1 MLTTARSGAAVAEAR
16 PAPLALRISTE
27 TWLVVG
33 LTILAA
39 VLRFATITKQSY
51 WVDESQAVHE
61 FQLSFGGLISAWN
74 HSEGNP
80 PLYFILG
87 WGWAKVFGT
96 GAAGLRSL
104 SAVAGTALIPV
115 TYLCGR
121 ELVSRRA
128 GLVAAALA
136 AVNPFLIWYSQEA
149 REYMLL
155 ALLCGGSL
163 LFFARAWRAPT
174 GRNLALW
181 ALLSALA
188 LLTQYFAGFLVA
200 AEALALLYRARSRA
214 SVIAVAAMGAVELA
228 LIPHVVGNFTNQLQW
243 VVALPLSLRIK
254 QVPVGFAMNTLD
266 QSSAIN
272 YGLIGAAVLAA
283 MVIALLVAGADGRE
297 LRGAGLAAG
306 LAAAVLVA
314 PLLLALAGHDNY
326 VVRGLIPAW
335 IPLAV
340 LVGAACTAAH
350 ARAAGA
356 ALAVVL
362 LGLFVYAGIRI
373 DNGVQYQR
381 PNWRG
386 VAAALGTTSGP
397 RAILAGD
404 GEFATGPLSIYLA
417 GVPWAGPGQSA
428 ALPAQTATVSELDL
442 VGSSSDTLGKL
453 PPGTRI
459 LTRRTVDGYQVVRL
473 ALATPWSGT
482 AASIQARA
490 AALLKPAPGLP
501 ELMIQRASA

>member
-1 MLTTARSGAAVAEAR
+1 MLSTARSGAAVAEAR
-16 PAPLALRISTE
+16 PTPLTLRISTE

-39 VLRFATITKQSY
+39 ILRFATINDQSY

-61 FQLSFGGLISAWN
+61 FQLSFGGLLGAWN

-87 WGWAKVFGT
+87 WGWAKLFGT
-96 GAAGLRSL
+96 GETGLRSL

-121 ELVSRRA
+121 ELVSRQA

-136 AVNPFLIWYSQEA
+136 TVSPFLIWYSQEA

-155 ALLCGGSL
+155 AVLCGGSL

-200 AEALALLYRARSRA
+200 AEALALLYRARSRL
-214 SVIAVAAMGAVELA
+214 AVAAVGAVAVVELA

-254 QVPVGFAMNTLD
+254 QVPVAFAMNTLD

-272 YGLIGAAVLAA
+272 YGLIGAAVLVAI
-283 MVIALLVAGADGRE
+283 VIALLVAGADGPQ
-297 LRGAGLAAG
+297 LRGAGLAAA

-335 IPLAV
+335 VPLAV
-340 LVGAACTAAH
+340 VVGAACTATH
-350 ARAAGA
+350 ARVAGA

-362 LGLFVYAGIRI
+362 LALFVYAGIRI
-373 DNGVQYQR
+373 DDGVQYQR

-386 VAAALGTTSGP
+386 VAAALGTAGGS
-397 RAILAGD
+397 RAILAAD
-404 GEFATGPLSIYLA
+404 GAFATGPLSIYLP
-417 GVPWAGPGQSA
+417 GVPWAGPGQSGG
-428 ALPAQTATVSELDL
+428 LPAQTATVSELDL
-442 VGSSSDTLGKL
+442 VSSSADTLAKL
-453 PPGTRI
+453 PSGTRV
-459 LTRRTVDGYQVVRL
+459 LTRRVVDGYQVVRL
-473 ALATPWSGT
+473 ALASPWSGT

-490 AALLKPAPGLP
+490 SALLMPAPGQP
-501 ELMIQRASA
+501 QVMIQRPSA

>member
-1 MLTTARSGAAVAEAR
+1 MLIPGRSGAAVAEAR
-16 PAPLALRISTE
+16 PAPLALRISPE
-27 TWLVVG
+27 TWLLVG
-33 LTILAA
+33 LTLLAA
-39 VLRFATITKQSY
+39 ALRFATLTSQSY

-61 FQLSFGGLISAWN
+61 FQLSFGGMLTAWS

-80 PLYFILG
+80 PLYFIVG
-87 WGWAKVFGT
+87 WGWAGLFGT
-96 GAAGLRSL
+96 GEAGLRSL

-115 TYLCGR
+115 AYLCGR

-163 LFFARAWRAPT
+163 LFLARSRKAPT
-174 GRNLALW
+174 RRNLALW

-200 AEALALLYRARSRA
+200 AEALALLHRVRTRA
-214 SVIAVAAMGAVELA
+214 SIAAVAAVAAVEVA
-228 LIPHVVGNFTNQLQW
+228 LIPHVLDNITNQLQW
-243 VVALPLSLRIK
+243 IVALPLSLRIR
-254 QVPVGFAMNTLD
+254 QVPVAFAMNTLD

-272 YGLIGAAVLAA
+272 YSLIGAAVLAA
-283 MVIALLVAGADGRE
+283 IVIALLVAGADGPQ
-297 LRGAGLAAG
+297 LRGAALAAA
-306 LAAAVLVA
+306 LAAAVLLA

-340 LVGAACTAAH
+340 VVAAACTPTH
-350 ARAAGA
+350 ARLAGA
-356 ALAVVL
+356 GLAVVL
-362 LGLFVYAGIRI
+362 LALFVYADIRI
-373 DNGVQYQR
+373 NDSVQYQR

-386 VAAALGTTSGP
+386 VAEALGSARSP

-404 GEFATGPLSIYLA
+404 GEFAAGPLSIYLP

-428 ALPAQTATVSELDL
+428 QLPAQSATVSELDL
-442 VGSSSDTLGKL
+442 VASSSDTLRGL
-453 PPGTRI
+453 PPGTRV
-459 LTRRTVDGYQVVRL
+459 LARRMVDGYLVVRL
-473 ALATPWSGT
+473 ALATPWSGSG
-482 AASIQARA
+482 AALQTRANQLLNPPA
-490 AALLKPAPGLP
+490 AAP
-501 ELMIQRASA
+501 ELVIQRPSA